1 MSTLTIIL
9 IIAFVLLAQ
18 FAPVY
23 LMRIGVTE
31 NDEGEEIPTF
41 YFTRTFLI
49 HAFLIFI
56 HHGFHEA
63 RIIPSRVFY
72 EAYTFVEDELDT
84 TSKNWSSLPG
94 RVDC

>member
-1 MSTLTIIL
+1 MSTLAIVL

-18 FAPVY
+18 LAPVY

-31 NDEGEEIPTF
+31 DDEGKEVPTL
-41 YFTRTFLI
+41 YFIRTFLI

-56 HHGFHEA
+56 HQRFHGV

-72 EAYTFVEDELDT
+72 EGYAFVDELDT
-84 TSKNWSSLPG
+84 TSKN
-94 RVDC
+94 

>member
-23 LMRIGVTE
+23 LLRIGLTE
-31 NDEGEEIPTF
+31 NDDGEEIPTF
-41 YFTRTFLI
+41 YFTRTFLF
-49 HAFLIFI
+49 HAFLII
-56 HHGFHEA
+56 AYHGSHQA

-72 EAYTFVEDELDT
+72 EAYEFADELET
-84 TSKNWSSLPG
+84 TSKN
-94 RVDC
+94 